1 MDGFRDRMNR
11 GTSDRGAYDRYDRS
25 RRGSFSAAS
34 GGVSTDEVM
43 QIIDDSNGKQ
53 LDVIQDFFEYA
64 KEDKIASDKQILS
77 AINGVMSAVAAK
89 EKAPVQAPAPAPVP
103 VEPASSPIQEQIL
116 RTASSNND
124 LLAQFAEEQLP
135 MLVRGNSSIL
145 NQIRTNLDE
154 KDEILREIL
163 SNSYSSP
170 AAPAPVVSDN
180 EEVLAAAANNNALLN
195 AIRSEIA
202 GVQAEVRRSNERALE
217 NNDAPLDTEDT
228 FTKAQA
234 DELYKA
240 MEENIHAECVKVYR
254 NVQKVVEDQNASIVN
269 EVKGSVGGIKGLAVV
284 NLVLLILNL
293 AALLLRIFDFI

>member
-34 GGVSTDEVM
+34 GGISPDEVM

-64 KEDKIASDKQILS
+64 KEDKAAADKQILS
-77 AINGVMSAVAAK
+77 AINGVMSAVSAK
-89 EKAPVQAPAPAPVP
+89 EPVQASAPVD
-103 VEPASSPIQEQIL
+103 SSKDSITEQIL
-116 RTASSNND
+116 RTTSSNND
-124 LLAQFAEEQLP
+124 LLSQFAEEQLP

-145 NQIRTNLDE
+145 NQIRTSLDE

-163 SNSYSSP
+163 NNTYSSP
-170 AAPAPVVSDN
+170 AAPAQPASDN

-202 GVQAEVRRSNERALE
+202 GVQAEVRRTNERAVE
-217 NNDAPLDTEDT
+217 NEDAPLDSEDT

-234 DELYKA
+234 DELYKT

-254 NVQKVVEDQNASIVN
+254 NVQKVVEDQNAAIVN
-269 EVKGSVGGIKGLAVV
+269 EVKGSIGGLKGITIV
-284 NLVLLILNL
+284 NLILLILNL